1 MESISVEKGSV
12 SPSIGVRRMT
22 YIEFIDESPMNPG
35 LWILLVGCMVAQVL
49 DGFENQTISFALPLL
64 SREFA
69 INHLQAGALGS
80 VQNLGLFCGA
90 LLVAPWADK
99 IGRKPILQW
108 AIFFYAFGTLLAAL
122 APTYNTLLC
131 ARFVAGLGMAA
142 EFPAAF
148 ALLSEM
154 APRRL
159 RHIFVGAGS
168 IAYASGWTVCAIVA
182 TLIIPTFG
190 WRALLWVGVLPA
202 LMIVYVRR
210 YIPESVRFLLSQG
223 RTEEAGKIVRQL
235 ADKSGYRNIELVPPS
250 SESKAKAGKLTWRKR
265 FSLLRLSAVTIA
277 ALAFFQLANNVQ
289 VTGVGHWLP
298 SIFVK
303 QGFTLTTSFRFT
315 LIVLVATPI
324 GQILGMW
331 LQDKMPRNWAIL
343 LFSALSAMCF
353 VGFGLSFEYRAP
365 VPVILGFDIGYSF
378 FSGAVMPVFFTLSN
392 ELYDT
397 RIRALSAALIL
408 AGARCGSIT
417 GPLVLGWLLTLGT
430 EIHQIIYYFS
440 MPLLVAAIILLFV
453 IKGDSRQRS
462 LDDAAPG
469 H

>member
-1 MESISVEKGSV
+1 MASLSIEKDKSVT
-12 SPSIGVRRMT
+12 RLTAATRMN
-22 YIEFIDESPMNPG
+22 YIEFIDESPMNPV
-35 LWILLVGCMVAQVL
+35 LWILLIGCMVAQIL

-64 SREFA
+64 TKEFA
-69 INHLQAGALGS
+69 IDHLQAGVIGS
-80 VQNLGLFCGA
+80 VTNFGLFCGA

-131 ARFVAGLGMAA
+131 ARFIAGLGMAA

-159 RHIFVGAGS
+159 RHIFVGSGS

-182 TLIIPTFG
+182 TLVIPVFG

-202 LMIVYVRR
+202 LMIFFVRR

-223 RTEEAGKIVRQL
+223 RTEEAGLIVRRL
-235 ADKSGYRNIELVPPS
+235 ADSSGYRDLELVPPPAA
-250 SESKAKAGKLTWRKR
+250 AKAEKITWRR
-265 FSLLRLSAVTIA
+265 QFTLLHVSAVTIG
-277 ALAFFQLANNVQ
+277 ALALFQLANNVQ

-315 LIVLVATPI
+315 MIVLLATPI
-324 GQILGMW
+324 GQVLGMW
-331 LQDKMPRNWAIL
+331 LQDRIPRKWAIL
-343 LFSALSAMCF
+343 LFSALSAVCF

-440 MPLLVAAIILLFV
+440 MPLLAAAIILLFV
-453 IKGDSRQRS
+453 IRGDSRQKS
-462 LDDAAPG
+462 LDDVPVG

>member
-1 MESISVEKGSV
+1 MASLSIEKDKSVTRLSAAT
-12 SPSIGVRRMT
+12 RMN
-22 YIEFIDESPMNPG
+22 YIEFIDESPMNPM
-35 LWILLVGCMVAQVL
+35 LWVLLIGCMVAQIL

-64 SREFA
+64 SKEFA
-69 INHLQAGALGS
+69 IDHLQAGVIGS
-80 VQNLGLFCGA
+80 VTNLGLFFGA

-108 AIFFYAFGTLLAAL
+108 AIFFYAFGTMLAAL

-131 ARFVAGLGMAA
+131 ARFIAGLGMAA

-159 RHIFVGAGS
+159 RHIFVGCGS

-182 TLIIPTFG
+182 TLVIPASG

-202 LMIVYVRR
+202 LMIFFVRR

-223 RTEEAGKIVRQL
+223 RTEEAGQIVRRL
-235 ADKSGYRNIELVPPS
+235 ADISGYRDIELVAPPAT
-250 SESKAKAGKLTWRKR
+250 AKAERITWRR
-265 FSLLRLSAVTIA
+265 QFSLLRLSAVTIA
-277 ALAFFQLANNVQ
+277 VFALFQLANNVQ

-303 QGFTLTTSFRFT
+303 QGFTLTKSFRFT
-315 LIVLVATPI
+315 MIVLVATPI
-324 GQILGMW
+324 GQVLGMW
-331 LQDKMPRNWAIL
+331 LQDRMPRKWAIL
-343 LFSALSAMCF
+343 LFSALSAVCF
-353 VGFGLSFEYRAP
+353 VGFGLSFEYKAP
-365 VPVILGFDIGYSF
+365 VPVILGFNIGYSF
-378 FSGAVMPVFFTLSN
+378 FSGAVMPVFFTMSN

-417 GPLVLGWLLTLGT
+417 GPLVLGWLLMLGT

-440 MPLLVAAIILLFV
+440 MPLLAAAIILLFV
-453 IKGDSRQRS
+453 IRGDSRQKS
-462 LDDAAPG
+462 LDDVPLG